1 MDQPHP
7 LIHGPDEV
15 RPDALDPVGG
25 DGQKR
30 VEARDAVGMTRG
42 ACKVTVPRE
51 REVSEAFVSLA
62 GGLVT
67 GYDVG
72 DLLRELTGRCAELLS
87 IASAGV
93 LLADDRGV
101 LQDLAASSERTRQLE
116 SLQLQRLEGPCLDCY
131 RAGEAVSAPDLDQ
144 QVDRWPQFVPAA
156 RAAGFASVHA
166 LPLRLRGN
174 VLGTLGLFGTT
185 VGAFSTSDMTL
196 GQALADVATVALVQD
211 RAAADKATVNE
222 QLQTALTS
230 RVVLEQAKGVLAQQ
244 GKLSMERAF
253 VVLRQYARDHN
264 QRLSDVAQALVS
276 RSLLPQQLLDHARC
290 RG

>member
-1 MDQPHP
+1 
-7 LIHGPDEV
+7 
-15 RPDALDPVGG
+15 
-25 DGQKR
+25 
-30 VEARDAVGMTRG
+30 MT
-42 ACKVTVPRE
+42 AARE
-51 REVSEAFVSLA
+51 REVTEAFVSLA

-72 DLLRELTGRCAELLS
+72 DHLRELTGRCARLLD
-87 IASAGV
+87 IASAAL
-93 LLADDRGV
+93 LLADGRGV
-101 LQDLAASSERTRQLE
+101 LQGLASSSGHTRELE
-116 SLQLQRLEGPCLDCY
+116 SLQLKGTEGPLLDCY
-131 RAGEAVSAPDLDQ
+131 RAGEAVSVPDLDQ
-144 QVDRWPQFVPAA
+144 RVHRWPQFAPAA

-185 VGAFSTSDMTL
+185 VGALSTSDMTL

-211 RAAADKATVNE
+211 RAAADRATVNE

-244 GKLSMERAF
+244 GKLSMEQAF
-253 VVLRQYARDHN
+253 VILRQYARDHN
-264 QRLSDVAQALVS
+264 QRLSDVAQTLVS